1 MMSKNVNKS
10 KKFLKYYCNFI
21 TIVVYY
27 VKVVEKWGKDVILK
41 TFFDGIFISKE
52 HLEEAGIKYPIKLE
66 YYKIARDENVRDTNQ
81 VKEFEN
87 TNGKYGIEVVKT
99 EYLEGNVKIE
109 TKEIN
114 NVTNSLDEADRILT
128 LLRNNEVTPVG
139 VEDVL
144 EDLQKV

>member
-1 MMSKNVNKS
+1 MFV
-10 KKFLKYYCNFI
+10 I
-21 TIVVYY
+21 YY
-27 VKVVEKWGKDVILK
+27 VKVVGKWRKDVILK

-66 YYKIARDENVRDTNQ
+66 YYKIARDENVRNTDKINET
-81 VKEFEN
+81 EN
-87 TNGKYGIEVVKT
+87 TRGKYGIEVVKT

-109 TKEIN
+109 TKEVA

-128 LLRNNEVTPVG
+128 LLRNNEVTPVS

>member
-1 MMSKNVNKS
+1 M
-10 KKFLKYYCNFI
+10 
-21 TIVVYY
+21 
-27 VKVVEKWGKDVILK
+27 K

-66 YYKIARDENVRDTNQ
+66 YYKIARDENVRNTKLIN
-81 VKEFEN
+81 ETEN

-109 TKEIN
+109 TKEVN
-114 NVTNSLDEADRILT
+114 NITNDLKEADRILT
-128 LLRNNEVTPVG
+128 LLRNNEVTPIG

-144 EDLQKV
+144 EDLQKL

>member
-1 MMSKNVNKS
+1 MSKNADRS
-10 KKFLKYYCNFI
+10 KKIQKYYCNFI
-21 TIVVYY
+21 TIVIYY
-27 VKVVEKWGKDVILK
+27 VKVVGKWRKDVILK

-66 YYKIARDENVRDTNQ
+66 YYKIARDENVRNTDKINET
-81 VKEFEN
+81 EN
-87 TNGKYGIEVVKT
+87 TRGKYGIEVVKT
-99 EYLEGNVKIE
+99 EYLEDNVKIE
-109 TKEIN
+109 TKEVA

-128 LLRNNEVTPVG
+128 LLRNNEVTPIG

>member
-1 MMSKNVNKS
+1 M
-10 KKFLKYYCNFI
+10 
-21 TIVVYY
+21 
-27 VKVVEKWGKDVILK
+27 K

-52 HLEEAGIKYPIKLE
+52 HLKEAGIKYPIKLE
-66 YYKIARDENVRDTNQ
+66 YYKIARDENVKNTNQ
-81 VKEFEN
+81 VKETEN
-87 TNGKYGIEVVKT
+87 TKGKYGIEVVKT

-114 NVTNSLDEADRILT
+114 SITDNLDEADRILT
-128 LLRNNEVTPVG
+128 LLRNNEVTPIG

>member
-1 MMSKNVNKS
+1 M
-10 KKFLKYYCNFI
+10 
-21 TIVVYY
+21 
-27 VKVVEKWGKDVILK
+27 K

-66 YYKIARDENVRDTNQ
+66 YYKIARDENVRNTNQ
-81 VKEFEN
+81 INEREN
-87 TNGKYGIEVVKT
+87 TKGKYGIEVVKT

-109 TKEIN
+109 TKEVTD
-114 NVTNSLDEADRILT
+114 VTNDLDEADRILT
-128 LLRNNEVTPVG
+128 LLRNNEVTPVS

>member
-1 MMSKNVNKS
+1 MFV
-10 KKFLKYYCNFI
+10 I
-21 TIVVYY
+21 YY
-27 VKVVEKWGKDVILK
+27 VKVVGKWRKDVILK

-66 YYKIARDENVRDTNQ
+66 YYKIARDENVRNTDKINET
-81 VKEFEN
+81 EN
-87 TNGKYGIEVVKT
+87 TRGKYGIEVVKT

-109 TKEIN
+109 TKEVT
-114 NVTNSLDEADRILT
+114 NVTNDLDEANRILT
-128 LLRNNEVTPVG
+128 LLRNNEVTPIG

>member
-1 MMSKNVNKS
+1 MSKNANKS
-10 KKFLKYYCNFI
+10 KKFLKCYCNFI
-21 TIVVYY
+21 LFGVYY
-27 VKVVEKWGKDVILK
+27 VKVVEKWRKDVILK

-66 YYKIARDENVRDTNQ
+66 YYKIARDENVKNTNQ
-81 VKEFEN
+81 VNEIKN
-87 TNGKYGIEVVKT
+87 TRGKYGIEIVKT

-114 NVTNSLDEADRILT
+114 NITNDLDEADRILT
-128 LLRNNEVTPVG
+128 LLRNNEVTPIG

>member
-1 MMSKNVNKS
+1 M
-10 KKFLKYYCNFI
+10 
-21 TIVVYY
+21 
-27 VKVVEKWGKDVILK
+27 K

-66 YYKIARDENVRDTNQ
+66 YYKIARDENVRNTKLIN
-81 VKEFEN
+81 ETEN

-109 TKEIN
+109 TKEVN
-114 NVTNSLDEADRILT
+114 NITNDIKEADRILT
-128 LLRNNEVTPVG
+128 LLRNNEVTPIG

-144 EDLQKV
+144 EDLQKL

>member
-1 MMSKNVNKS
+1 M
-10 KKFLKYYCNFI
+10 
-21 TIVVYY
+21 
-27 VKVVEKWGKDVILK
+27 K

-66 YYKIARDENVRDTNQ
+66 YYKIARDENVRNTNQ
-81 VKEFEN
+81 INETEN
-87 TNGKYGIEVVKT
+87 TKGKYGIEVVKT

-109 TKEIN
+109 TKEVT
-114 NVTNSLDEADRILT
+114 NVTNDLDEANRILT
-128 LLRNNEVTPVG
+128 LLRNNEVTPIG

>member
-1 MMSKNVNKS
+1 M
-10 KKFLKYYCNFI
+10 
-21 TIVVYY
+21 
-27 VKVVEKWGKDVILK
+27 K

-66 YYKIARDENVRDTNQ
+66 YYKIARDENVRNTDQINE
-81 VKEFEN
+81 VEN
-87 TNGKYGIEVVKT
+87 TRRKYGIEVVKT

-109 TKEIN
+109 TKEVA
-114 NVTNSLDEADRILT
+114 NVTNDLDEADRILT
-128 LLRNNEVTPVG
+128 LLRNNEVTPVS